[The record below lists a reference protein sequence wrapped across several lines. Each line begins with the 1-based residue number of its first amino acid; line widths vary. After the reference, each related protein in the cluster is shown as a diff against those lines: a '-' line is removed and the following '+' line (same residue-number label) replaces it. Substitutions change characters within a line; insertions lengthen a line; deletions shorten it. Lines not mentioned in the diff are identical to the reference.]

1 MLVKQAR
8 IAPGQGHC
16 GAPAWRRRALLLT
29 LPATL
34 SLVSACSM
42 TPVQIR
48 GAPAASPPVAKVIP
62 HVVTSPNGD
71 RVDEYYWIRD
81 DDLKAKRPE
90 IIEYLSAENAYAAS
104 ALAHVKPLQDK
115 L

>member
-1 MLVKQAR
+1 MLGKQYRISRGSAIAAR
-8 IAPGQGHC
+8 PT
-16 GAPAWRRRALLLT
+16 WRRRAFVLA

-42 TPVQIR
+42 TPVQTPD
-48 GAPAASPPVAKVIP
+48 APASSPPVAKVIP

-104 ALAHVKPLQDK
+104 ALAHVKPLQD
-115 L
+115 